1 MSWLIFLAIVS
12 FLGLYLYTPLY
23 NIVWAKKFNP
33 EGKHCYITGGS
44 TGLGKSLAVEM
55 AKRGAHVTI
64 VARKKEALET
74 AVAEIKRARKTQ
86 SQVIN
91 YISADV
97 SVKEEAQ
104 RALEEAIELQ
114 QGLVP
119 EYVFPC
125 AGLAMPGLFIDQ
137 GVETFERTMQLNYFG
152 ALYTV
157 HAAVKRMIEQ
167 NIKGKILLV
176 SSTAGLLAF
185 VGYASYSPTKFAVR
199 GLAEVLRNELAMY
212 DIDVHCYFP
221 GNMDT
226 PGLKTENETKPQITK
241 QIEGEDSAISPDA
254 AAQALVQAIS
264 ENHCFI
270 SSDLIGNLAR
280 CANKGFV
287 PSNNVLID
295 LGLSIV
301 SLVAAPIIRIFVD
314 YEVISYGRKLKK
326 N

>member
-1 MSWLIFLAIVS
+1 MSWLIYLTVTS
-12 FLGLYLYTPLY
+12 CLGLYYFTPLY
-23 NIVWAKKFNP
+23 NLLWAKKFNP

-64 VARKKEALET
+64 VARKKETLEQ
-74 AVAEIKRARKTQ
+74 AVAEIKQARKSQTQ
-86 SQVIN
+86 EISYV
-91 YISADV
+91 SADV
-97 SVKEEAQ
+97 SEKEEAK
-104 RALEEAIELQ
+104 RALEEAIEQ
-114 QGLVP
+114 QKGMIP

-125 AGLAMPGLFIDQ
+125 AGLAVPGLFVEQD
-137 GVETFERTMQLNYFG
+137 VETFERTMQLNYFG

-157 HAAVKRMIEQ
+157 HASVKKMIEQ

-185 VGYASYSPTKFAVR
+185 VGYASYSPTKFAIR

-212 DIDVHCYFP
+212 GIDVHCYFP

-241 QIEGEDSAISPDA
+241 QIEGEESAISPDV

-270 SSDLIGNLAR
+270 SSDFIGNLAR

-287 PSNNVLID
+287 PSNNVFID
-295 LGLSIV
+295 LGLSVI
-301 SLVAAPIIRIFVD
+301 SLIAAPIIRLFVD
-314 YEVISYGRKLKK
+314 FEVLRFGQKLKT